1 MYIFDYRRTGDK
13 FICVVGKHLNGE
25 GFIIT
30 KGYGKRED
38 MEKKLILIH
47 NKRWKPLTSGLMI
60 LREVICEEVGEGI
73 ILKKDENGK
82 VIGIEVL
89 YFPNEDIPLEFK
101 AIAKTVR
108 T

>member
-1 MYIFDYRRTGDK
+1 M
-13 FICVVGKHLNGE
+13 NGE

-47 NKRWKPLTSGLMI
+47 NKEMETLDIWFDDPE
-60 LREVICEEVGEGI
+60 REVICEEVGEGI
-73 ILKKDENGK
+73 ILKKDKNGK

-89 YFPNEDIPLEFK
+89 YFSKEDIPLEFK

>member
-1 MYIFDYRRTGDK
+1 M
-13 FICVVGKHLNGE
+13 
-25 GFIIT
+25 
-30 KGYGKRED
+30 
-38 MEKKLILIH
+38 
-47 NKRWKPLTSGLMI
+47 TSGLMI